1 MGFGKNLQNNVNNSL
16 SIIISTLEDEP
27 VQYEVLSPHGYY
39 ASGTIS
45 PSSYVSISLDSS
57 LAVLSDN
64 ERNKGIEV
72 RATDPSKHIFVSG
85 LNYKERTADAFL
97 ALPTGT
103 AIDEEYSYII
113 NSVAWANRTS
123 ASLSSLILIV
133 GTHDNTALTITPS
146 EYVTIPHDL
155 RDSSNTQTFVHPGQ
169 SYTVMLDQLQ
179 TYQIESAL
187 DLTGSKILSNKPL
200 SVFAGHECADIPA
213 GVSYCD
219 HLFEQV
225 PPTSTW
231 GKAFFLMSSNSASRT
246 SPEWY
251 RIVSSEPS
259 TTISMTCFLQDDF
272 LHSFSYQVYIVS
284 VRDFEQFPV
293 EQDHYCYVSAD
304 KPVLVMNYAY
314 GGSANRGWGDPFMMM
329 ILPTEQYIT
338 NTTVN
343 FYAFEN
349 FTSDITIVALQQ
361 DVPAIGSVLLDDISV
376 GSGWTQLY
384 CSEDELCGYTLHMQV
399 STGFHSF
406 RHINN
411 SVPVAVY
418 VRGFEH
424 GQSYGYP
431 ASMAL
436 RS

>member
-1 MGFGKNLQNNVNNSL
+1 MGFGKNYLNNVNNSL

-57 LAVLSDN
+57 LAVLSDI
-64 ERNKGIEV
+64 ERNKGIKV
-72 RATDPSKHIFVSG
+72 RATDPSKQIFVSG
-85 LNYKERTADAFL
+85 LNYKQKTADAFL

-103 AIDEEYSYII
+103 AIDEEYTYII

-133 GTHDNTALTITPS
+133 GTHDKTVLTITPF
-146 EYVTIPHDL
+146 EYVTIPGDL
-155 RDSSNTQTFVHPGQ
+155 TNDNQTFVHPGQ
-169 SYTVMLDQLQ
+169 SYTMTLDQLQ

-187 DLTGSKILSNKPL
+187 DLTGSKIVSNKPL

-213 GVSYCD
+213 GVSACD

-231 GKAFFLMSSNSASRT
+231 GKTFFLVSSDSASRT

-272 LHSFSYQVYIVS
+272 LHSFSYQAYIVS
-284 VRDFEQFPV
+284 VGGYEQFPV
-293 EQDHYCYVSAD
+293 EQDSYCYVSAD

-314 GGSANRGWGDPFMMM
+314 GGSANRRWGDPFMMM

-361 DVPAIGSVLLDDISV
+361 DTPAIGSVLFDGISV
-376 GSGWTQLY
+376 DSDWTQLY
-384 CSEDELCGYTLHMQV
+384 CSEEELCGYTLHMQV

-406 RHINN
+406 KHINN

-418 VRGFEH
+418 VRGFEQ

-431 ASMAL
+431 ASMTL

>member
-1 MGFGKNLQNNVNNSL
+1 MGFGKNYLNNVNNSL

-27 VQYEVLSPHGYY
+27 VQYEVFSPHGYF
-39 ASGTIS
+39 ARGTIS
-45 PSSYVSISLDSS
+45 PSSYVSIILDSS
-57 LAVLSDN
+57 LVVLSDT
-64 ERNKGIEV
+64 ERNKGIKV
-72 RATDPSKHIFVSG
+72 RATDPSKQIFVSG
-85 LNYKERTADAFL
+85 LNYKQSTSDAFL

-103 AIDEEYSYII
+103 AIDEEYTYII

-133 GTHDNTALTITPS
+133 GTQDNTVLTITPS

-155 RDSSNTQTFVHPGQ
+155 RDSSNTQTFIHPGQ

-187 DLTGSKILSNKPL
+187 DLTGSKIVSNKPL
-200 SVFAGHECADIPA
+200 SVFTGHECADIPA
-213 GVSYCD
+213 GVSSCD

-231 GKAFFLMSSNSASRT
+231 GKVFFLVSSDSVSRT

-259 TTISMTCFLQDDF
+259 TTISLTCFLQDDS
-272 LHSFSYQVYIVS
+272 LHSFSYQAYIVS
-284 VRDFEQFPV
+284 VGGFEQFPV
-293 EQDHYCYVSAD
+293 EQNNYCYVLTD

-314 GGSANRGWGDPFMMM
+314 GALANQRWGDPFMMM
-329 ILPTEQYIT
+329 VLPTEQYIT

-349 FTSDITIVALQQ
+349 FTSDITIVVLQQ
-361 DVPAIGSVLLDDISV
+361 DVPAIGSVLLDNSSV
-376 GSGWTQLY
+376 DSDWTLLY
-384 CSEDELCGYTLHMQV
+384 CSEEELCGYTLHMQV

-406 RHINN
+406 RHIN
-411 SVPVAVY
+411 SSIPVAVY
-418 VRGFEH
+418 VRGFEKSR
-424 GQSYGYP
+424 SYGYP

>member
-1 MGFGKNLQNNVNNSL
+1 M
-16 SIIISTLEDEP
+16 
-27 VQYEVLSPHGYY
+27 QYEVLSPHGYY

-57 LAVLSDN
+57 LAVLSDT
-64 ERNKGIEV
+64 ERNKGIKV

-85 LNYKERTADAFL
+85 LNYKEHTADAFL

-103 AIDEEYSYII
+103 AIDEKYTYII

-123 ASLSSLILIV
+123 SSLSSLILIV
-133 GTHDNTALTITPS
+133 ATHDNTVLTITPS
-146 EYVTIPHDL
+146 EYVTIPEDL
-155 RDSSNTQTFVHPGQ
+155 TNDTQNFVRPGQ
-169 SYTVMLDQLQ
+169 TYTVMLDQLQ

-187 DLTGSKILSNKPL
+187 DLTGSKIVSNKPL
-200 SVFAGHECADIPA
+200 SVFAGHECADVPA
-213 GVSYCD
+213 GVSACD

-225 PPTSTW
+225 PATSTW
-231 GKAFFLMSSNSASRT
+231 GKTFFLVSSDSASRM

-272 LHSFSYQVYIVS
+272 LHSFSYQAYIVS
-284 VRDFEQFPV
+284 VGGFEQFPV
-293 EQDHYCYVSAD
+293 EQDSYCYVVTD

-314 GGSANRGWGDPFMMM
+314 GGSANRRWGDPFMMM

-343 FYAFEN
+343 LYAFEN
-349 FTSDITIVALQQ
+349 FTSDITIVVLQQ
-361 DVPAIGSVLLDDISV
+361 DVPAIGSALLDGISV
-376 GSGWTQLY
+376 PSGWTQLY

-406 RHINN
+406 RHINS

-436 RS
+436 RSKF